1 MYDRPD
7 CFSLNDFDDGDGRA
21 VGCLSWSDLFP
32 LTSVYWL
39 DRGARHLTRMAR
51 ARVTT
56 MEGVELG
63 ETDDNHLLFERVK
76 GKVMLSSFLLLASW
90 ALVEIGLILV

>member
-1 MYDRPD
+1 
-7 CFSLNDFDDGDGRA
+7 
-21 VGCLSWSDLFP
+21 
-32 LTSVYWL
+32 
-39 DRGARHLTRMAR
+39 MAR